1 MKRQLT
7 FLFILFFWHLISQ
20 ECDTVYSHVDVL
32 PKFQNNSRDLLKYVE
47 LELVPIINE
56 CILNDS
62 EIVSSLS
69 ILLTIQQDGQV
80 VDASFPKD
88 EYLSIQCKV
97 LLKAK
102 LLMMDGWTPGQINGQ
117 SVCCFH
123 YFPIKCLKWNE

>member
-1 MKRQLT
+1 MS
-7 FLFILFFWHLISQ
+7 LFIFFNGLLKSQ

-47 LELVPIINE
+47 FELVPIIND
-56 CILNDS
+56 CILTDS

-80 VDASFPKD
+80 VDATFPKD
-88 EYLSIQCKV
+88 KYLSIQCKA

-102 LLMMDGWTPGQINGQ
+102 LITMKGWSSGQKNGRQ
-117 SVCCFH
+117 VCCFH
-123 YFPIKCLKWNE
+123 YFPINCIKWD